1 MFNSELLKGTAMNRR
16 SINKFFMN
24 FYLANCTVKDFML
37 SEMEKSE
44 KQDILTVMLKEKRWQ
59 DKTN

>member
-1 MFNSELLKGTAMNRR
+1 
-16 SINKFFMN
+16 MN

-37 SEMEKSE
+37 SEMEKFK
-44 KQDILTVMLKEKRWQ
+44 KQEILTVMIKDKRWQ